1 MIYEADRMENHTNDW
16 NLIWQK
22 LYNENLESRGTN
34 DCASIWVSQE
44 KARSFM
50 KQSRENPE
58 RIRHVIEGLPIHSGS
73 RVLDIGAGPGT
84 MAVPI
89 AKVAAHVTAVEP
101 SPGMTSVLA
110 EYAEE
115 EGISN
120 IQIVQKRWEDIDL
133 SSDLDGQYDVV
144 VASYSLGMPD
154 IKEAI
159 STMYEVSSGW
169 VYLYWFADTTSWEQ
183 AMIDLW
189 PKLHGREY
197 RTGPKADIIF
207 NLLYSMGIYPN
218 VETADMDHV
227 RRFPD
232 IASAVDEYRDQ
243 YGIQTP
249 EQEAILREYLKGVLV
264 QKGDELIQSGMTK
277 RVKIWWKVNG
287 CV

>member
-1 MIYEADRMENHTNDW
+1 MEYNEIDW
-16 NLIWQK
+16 NQIWQK
-22 LYNENLESRGTN
+22 MYQENLKCRGTN
-34 DCASIWVSQE
+34 DCASIWVSKE
-44 KARSFM
+44 KAQSFM

-115 EGISN
+115 EGVSN

-159 STMYEVSSGW
+159 SAMYRVLWLGLPLLVCRYDKLGAGDDRPLAE
-169 VYLYWFADTTSWEQ
+169 ASWE
-183 AMIDLW
+183 
-189 PKLHGREY
+189 
-197 RTGPKADIIF
+197 
-207 NLLYSMGIYPN
+207 
-218 VETADMDHV
+218 
-227 RRFPD
+227 
-232 IASAVDEYRDQ
+232 
-243 YGIQTP
+243 
-249 EQEAILREYLKGVLV
+249 GVPIRA
-264 QKGDELIQSGMTK
+264 KSG
-277 RVKIWWKVNG
+277 
-287 CV
+287 CHL

>member
-1 MIYEADRMENHTNDW
+1 MEYTELDW

-22 LYNENLESRGTN
+22 LYNNNLECRGTN
-34 DCASIWVSQE
+34 DCASIWASKE

-84 MAVPI
+84 MAIPI
-89 AKVAAHVTAVEP
+89 AKKAAHVTAVEP
-101 SPGMTSVLA
+101 SPGMTGVLK
-110 EYAEE
+110 EYALE
-115 EGISN
+115 EGLTN
-120 IQIVQKRWEDIDL
+120 IRVVEKRWEDIELSTDL
-133 SSDLDGQYDVV
+133 EQQYDVV

-154 IKEAI
+154 IREAI
-159 STMYEVSSGW
+159 SAMCQVSSDW
-169 VYLYWFADTTSWEQ
+169 VYLFWFADTTSWEQ

-197 RTGPKADIIF
+197 QRGPKADVLF
-207 NLLYSMGIYPN
+207 NLLYSMGFYPN

-227 RRFPD
+227 RRFPNPE
-232 IASAVDEYRDQ
+232 AALEEYKGQ

-249 EQEAILREYLKGVLV
+249 EQEAILLDYLRGVLV
-264 QKGDELIQSGMTK
+264 QNGDEFIHSGMTK
-277 RVKIWWKVNG
+277 RVKIWWRVNG
-287 CV
+287 CR

>member
-1 MIYEADRMENHTNDW
+1 MEYNEIDW
-16 NLIWQK
+16 NQIWQK
-22 LYNENLESRGTN
+22 MYQENLKCRGTN
-34 DCASIWVSQE
+34 DCASIWVSKE
-44 KARSFM
+44 KAQSFM

-115 EGISN
+115 EGVSN

-159 STMYEVSSGW
+159 SAMYSASSGW
-169 VYLYWFADTTSWEQ
+169 VCLYWFADTTSWEQ

-197 RTGPKADIIF
+197 RSGPKADVIF

-232 IASAVDEYRDQ
+232 IAAAVDEFRDQ

-249 EQEAILREYLKGVLV
+249 EQEAILQEYLKGVLV